1 MTTFTRLAVLLGTAA
16 TLTALTATATA
27 AGTAPGTTTAGT
39 ATTTPQG
46 TATTATTAGTTGTA
60 GTAPGTP
67 ATPQGTGRS
76 QYAGT
81 VPLSTTRVGTTYQ
94 LRDPSR
100 GDQRTLD
107 ALNQTSGPGVLFTDA
122 DNVWGS
128 GTAANRQTAAVDVQ
142 YGTAV
147 TWDFYLA
154 AFGRA
159 GVRGDGVGTTSRV
172 HYGTNF
178 GNAFFDGSCAC
189 VSYGDGSVP
198 GRPPTSLDV
207 VGHELAHGLTASTAG
222 LGYSGEPG
230 ALNEGTSDIL
240 ATAGEFFA
248 DNKVDIG
255 DYLLGERA
263 FDGPPHRMD
272 RPSADGVS
280 RDYWSRDLGS
290 LDPHAA
296 SGPARHFYYLLAE
309 GSGPK
314 VINGVSYDSPTHDG
328 SKLLGIGREEAT
340 LIWYR
345 ALTRYMTSTTNY
357 SRARAATLQAAT
369 ELHGAG
375 SVQVA
380 RVAAAWTAVNVR

>member
-16 TLTALTATATA
+16 TLTALTAPATAAGTGTTTATGTAAGTATA
-27 AGTAPGTTTAGT
+27 AGTGT
-39 ATTTPQG
+39 APPTATTPQG
-46 TATTATTAGTTGTA
+46 TGT
-60 GTAPGTP
+60 
-67 ATPQGTGRS
+67 GTGRS

-81 VPLSTTRVGTTYQ
+81 VPLSTTRTGTTYQ

-128 GTAANRQTAAVDVQ
+128 GTAANRQTAAVDVH

-178 GNAFFDGSCAC
+178 GNAFWDGGCAC

-248 DNKVDIG
+248 DNKTDVG

-280 RDYWSRDLGS
+280 RDYWSRDIGS

-314 VINGVSYDSPTHDG
+314 VINGVSYDSPTQDG
-328 SKLLGIGREEAT
+328 SKLLGIGREKAT
-340 LIWYR
+340 LVWYR
-345 ALTRYMTSTTNY
+345 ALIRHMTSTTNY

-369 ELHGAG
+369 DLYGAG
-375 SVQVA
+375 SVEVA